1 MGESKR
7 RKEELGEKYGN
18 PEPIMSWLPF
28 LTKQKASQFVQ
39 ITTTGA
45 WLGIGVMI
53 AYWVTI
59 RFIGPLFGWWEVY

>member
-18 PEPIMSWLPF
+18 PDPIASWLPF
-28 LTKQKASQFVQ
+28 ITKQKASQFVQ

-45 WLGIGVMI
+45 WVGIGLMVT
-53 AYWVTI
+53 YWVTI

>member
-7 RKEELGEKYGN
+7 RKEELGEDYGQ
-18 PEPIMSWLPF
+18 PKPIVSWIPF
-28 LTKQKASQFVQ
+28 LTPQKATQFVQ

-45 WLGIGVMI
+45 WLGIGIMI

-59 RFIGPLFGWWEVY
+59 RFIGPLFGWWEVN